1 MPRGV
6 PGTHDLG
13 HDKLLEPEDVP
24 LVGLHLEGL
33 AAQEVRELLHAVDD
47 AVRLLL
53 DGGPASRRIAESLA
67 DEEQGLVD
75 LFTSLCVRLRLEE
88 DGANAIRAGVG
99 PERPGQ

>member
-33 AAQEVRELLHAVDD
+33 AAQDVRELLHTVDD
-47 AVRLLL
+47 GACCWESVI
-53 DGGPASRRIAESLA
+53 PA
-67 DEEQGLVD
+67 LVVIW
-75 LFTSLCVRLRLEE
+75 THS
-88 DGANAIRAGVG
+88 
-99 PERPGQ
+99 